1 MTMNELAKWLE
12 ERDHQVTLCL
22 RKEEHGLYF
31 KMIDMK
37 TGMVRMGLLS
47 NNENE
52 KSRMDTFKPFI
63 DKMYQELMDA
73 LGRED

>member
-1 MTMNELAKWLE
+1 MTMNELARWLE
-12 ERDHQVTLCL
+12 ARDHQITLCL
-22 RKEEHGLYF
+22 RKENMGLYI

-37 TGMVRMGLLS
+37 TGMIKMGMLS
-47 NNENE
+47 DYENE
-52 KSRMDTFKPFI
+52 KSRIDLFKPFI